1 MVQLASSD
9 PAVAFVPA
17 TVTVAPGS
25 AVSPFFPIATLLPMR
40 EYVGARLWWPT
51 FLGRAITLEGR
62 LDPDAYWPFV
72 DTIGGS
78 RWPGTMGGPKRG

>member
-1 MVQLASSD
+1 
-9 PAVAFVPA
+9 
-17 TVTVAPGS
+17 
-25 AVSPFFPIATLLPMR
+25 MR
-40 EYVGARLWWPT
+40 EYLGARLWWPK

-62 LDPDAYWPFV
+62 LDADAYWPFV